1 MATRPDPDARR
12 RRRDAAAVLPLFGT
26 LLLLPPFVN
35 LFARNALLFGIP
47 LEVVYLF
54 GVWTALVLGALV
66 MSRRLGRAPEVAE
79 PAADPAHRPGTDIAP
94 LSGADPARLS
104 GADPACL
111 PGAHSGDTR

>member
-1 MATRPDPDARR
+1 MAPRPDPDARR

-66 MSRRLGRAPEVAE
+66 VSRRLGRPPE
-79 PAADPAHRPGTDIAP
+79 
-94 LSGADPARLS
+94 GADA
-104 GADPACL
+104 
-111 PGAHSGDTR
+111 GDAP

>member
-1 MATRPDPDARR
+1 MRCAGCWNSPAPPRPAPDRSMAPRPDPDARR

-47 LEVVYLF
+47 LEVAYLF

-66 MSRRLGRAPEVAE
+66 ISRRLGRPPE
-79 PAADPAHRPGTDIAP
+79 
-94 LSGADPARLS
+94 GADA
-104 GADPACL
+104 
-111 PGAHSGDTR
+111 GDAP